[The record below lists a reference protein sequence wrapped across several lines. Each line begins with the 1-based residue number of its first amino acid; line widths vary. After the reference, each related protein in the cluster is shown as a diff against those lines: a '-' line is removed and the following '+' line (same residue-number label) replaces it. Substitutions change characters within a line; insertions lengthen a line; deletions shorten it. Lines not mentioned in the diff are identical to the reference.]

1 MACDRSAI
9 TWLTASAS
17 ANGPGM
23 RKTRAPQLVVRAWDP
38 GLPLVPRSAVTGWR
52 NAHMPSGTPWASKS
66 AFSASR
72 PNAISF
78 G

>member
-23 RKTRAPQLVVRAWDP
+23 RKTRAPQLVVRALGP
-38 GLPLVPRSAVTGWR
+38 GSAACPKECRHRVAKRAYAERDAVGFQVR
-52 NAHMPSGTPWASKS
+52 V
-66 AFSASR
+66 
-72 PNAISF
+72 
-78 G
+78 